1 MRSAYGMGMKYSAD
15 PFRKLGKREI
25 KTLMPFLR
33 PYRKPAIGAAVLVV
47 TTTALKLSGPVFLQR
62 AIDLGIKANDRS
74 SLTLNG
80 IMFVIAAV
88 SAFFTLRFST
98 LLMGSVGQRALKDMR
113 VGAFRHLVGLSLGF
127 FERERS
133 GKLVAR
139 VTTDVEAV
147 ERLVTE
153 DLIRLVTEI
162 LFLFGA
168 AVLLL
173 VLDLRLGLAALSVVP
188 LMAIGTFIF
197 RRAAGR
203 AYQELRE
210 RVARVLTFLHE
221 TLQGVSVVQAFS
233 RETANSARF
242 DSVNDDWA
250 EAKFG
255 TQRLEAS
262 YFSLME
268 ILGGLGTAAVLV
280 YGGSRFIRGDLE
292 IGTLTSFIV
301 YLALFFE
308 PVHHMS
314 ERFATLASAL
324 AGLSRIAHLLEETPQ
339 ILEVAKPVD
348 FGGSAASGLIELKGV
363 EFKYRPELHPA
374 LHDVTLTVQPGET
387 LALVGPTGAGKS
399 TIVKL
404 MARFYDVTAGS
415 LRMDGVD
422 VKNLAFSSLRS
433 SVALVPQE
441 GFLFA
446 GTVRDNVRFA
456 KPGASDS
463 EIENICRELGIDEF
477 IRSLPDGYDTQVS
490 ERGARLAAGQKQLI
504 ALARALAS
512 NPSIILLDEATSSL
526 DSATE
531 ARLDSAFRRALKG
544 RTSVVIAHRLS
555 TVIGA
560 DRIAVVDHGRV
571 VENGSHAELVEHGG
585 RYAALYKS
593 WLATPIPA

>member
-1 MRSAYGMGMKYSAD
+1 MRSAYSMGMKYSAD
-15 PFRKLGKREI
+15 SIRKLGKREVRV
-25 KTLMPFLR
+25 LMPFLR
-33 PYRKPAIGAAVLVV
+33 PYRKPAIGAAVLVLA
-47 TTTALKLSGPVFLQR
+47 TTALKLSGPVFLLR
-62 AIDLGIKANDRS
+62 AIDHGIRSNDRS

-80 IMFVIAAV
+80 ILFVVAAV

-98 LLMGSVGQRALKDMR
+98 LLIGSVGQRTLKDMR
-113 VGAFRHLVGLSLGF
+113 IGAFRHLVGLSLGF

-139 VTTDVEAV
+139 VTTDVESV

-162 LFLFGA
+162 LFLVGA

-173 VLDLRLGLAALSVVP
+173 LLDLRLALAAMSVVP
-188 LMAIGTFIF
+188 LMAVGTFIF

-210 RVARVLTFLHE
+210 RVAKVLTFLQE

-233 RETANSARF
+233 RERTNSARF
-242 DSVNDDWA
+242 DSVNDEWA
-250 EAKFG
+250 EAKYG
-255 TQRLEAS
+255 TQRLEAL
-262 YFSLME
+262 YFSSME
-268 ILGGLGTAAVLV
+268 ILSGLGTAAVLV
-280 YGGSRFIRGDLE
+280 YGGTRFLSGDLSF
-292 IGTLTSFIV
+292 GTLTTFTV
-301 YLALFFE
+301 YLTLFFD

-324 AGLSRIAHLLEETPQ
+324 AGLSRIAHLLEEKPQ
-339 ILEVAKPVD
+339 ILEAAKPLHKRL
-348 FGGSAASGLIELKGV
+348 SGLIELRGV
-363 EFKYRPELHPA
+363 GFRYRPELEPV

-387 LALVGPTGAGKS
+387 LALAGPTGAGKS

-404 MARFYDVTAGS
+404 MARFYDVTEGS
-415 LRMDGVD
+415 LRLDGIELKD
-422 VKNLAFSSLRS
+422 LAFSSLRS

-446 GTVRDNVRFA
+446 GTLRDNIRFA
-456 KPGASDS
+456 RPDASDS
-463 EIENICRELGIDEF
+463 EIENTCRDLGIDEF
-477 IRSLPDGYDTQVS
+477 ISSLPDGYDTQVS
-490 ERGARLAAGQKQLI
+490 ERGARFAAGQKQLI

-512 NPSIILLDEATSSL
+512 DPSIILLDEATSSL

-531 ARLDSAFRRALKG
+531 ARVDSAFRSALKG

-571 VENGSHAELVEHGG
+571 VESGSHAELIEHGG

-593 WLATPIPA
+593 WLAAPVPV

>member
-1 MRSAYGMGMKYSAD
+1 MRSAYGQGMKYSD
-15 PFRKLGKREI
+15 DSLRKLGKREI
-25 KTLMPFLR
+25 RILMPFLR
-33 PYRKPAIGAAVLVV
+33 PYRRRAIVAGVLVV
-47 TTTALKLSGPVFLQR
+47 TTTALKLSGPVFLSR

-74 SLTLNG
+74 SLTLYG
-80 IMFVIAAV
+80 ILFVTAAV
-88 SAFFTLRFST
+88 CAFISLRFST
-98 LLMGSVGQRALKDMR
+98 LLMGSVGQSALKDMR

-139 VTTDVEAV
+139 VTADVESV

-162 LFLFGA
+162 LFLLGA

-173 VLDLRLGLAALSVVP
+173 ALDLRLALAALSVVP
-188 LMAIGTFIF
+188 LMAAGTFFF

-210 RVARVLTFLHE
+210 RVAKVLTFLQE

-233 RETANSARF
+233 RERTNSARF
-242 DSVNDDWA
+242 DSVNDEWA

-255 TQRLEAS
+255 TTKLESA
-262 YFSLME
+262 YFTSME
-268 ILGGLGTAAVLV
+268 ILGGLGTAAVLI
-280 YGGSRFIRGDLE
+280 YGGRRFLDGDLSFG
-292 IGTLTSFIV
+292 ILTTFIV
-301 YLALFFE
+301 YLTLFFE

-324 AGLSRIAHLLEETPQ
+324 AGLARIAHLLEERPQ
-339 ILEVAKPVD
+339 IIEAVQPSHKTL
-348 FGGSAASGLIELKGV
+348 SGLIELRGV
-363 EFKYRPELHPA
+363 GFQYRPELEPV

-399 TIVKL
+399 TIIKL
-404 MARFYDVTAGS
+404 MARFYDVTSGS
-415 LRMDGVD
+415 LRLDGIEIRD
-422 VKNLAFSSLRS
+422 LALSSLRS

-446 GTVRDNVRFA
+446 GTVRDNIRFA
-456 KPGASDS
+456 RPGATDT
-463 EIENICRELGIDEF
+463 EIENTCRDLGIDEF
-477 IRSLPDGYDTQVS
+477 IRTLPEGYDTEVS
-490 ERGARLAAGQKQLI
+490 ERGARFAAGQKQLI

-512 NPSIILLDEATSSL
+512 DPRIILLDEATSSL

-531 ARLDSAFRRALKG
+531 ARVDSAFRTALTG

-555 TVIGA
+555 TVIRA

-571 VENGSHAELVEHGG
+571 VESGPHTELIDLGG
-585 RYAALYKS
+585 RYAALYAS
-593 WLATPIPA
+593 WLAAPIVVSS